1 MHMERYHTFFCWNRF
16 LLLLILLDSAHGA
29 QIAAQ
34 VVKLLGK
41 IAFLRSHKSELTGL
55 TKDPGTGPMTS
66 KTFINNFWLKEM
78 IFSIFNSARHGE
90 THYGN

>member
-1 MHMERYHTFFCWNRF
+1 MRNQYGLE
-16 LLLLILLDSAHGA
+16 SAAQIGECVSHLRPA
-29 QIAAQ
+29 QIAPRF
-34 VVKLLGK
+34 VKLLGK

-55 TKDPGTGPMTS
+55 TKDPGAGPMTP

-90 THYGN
+90 PHYGN